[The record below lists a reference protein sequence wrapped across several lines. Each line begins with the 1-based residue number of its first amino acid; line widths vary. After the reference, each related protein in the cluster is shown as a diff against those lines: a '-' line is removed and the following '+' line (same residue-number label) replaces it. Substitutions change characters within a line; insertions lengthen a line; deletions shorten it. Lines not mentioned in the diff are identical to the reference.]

1 MEGIPNLSGLFIG
14 TSGWS
19 YPHWK
24 EVFYPEYIKPARYL
38 EFYLTRFNCVELNS
52 CFYHIPRE
60 TTVEGWMQRTPGSF
74 KFSLKLSRFITHQ
87 KRLVDCQEP
96 LKRFF
101 DVFER
106 MRERLGPVL
115 IQIPPGLSCDIPLLA
130 DFLSLLEVEYKH
142 YRFSI
147 EIRHRSWITDQF
159 FELLAHHGIA
169 FVIADSNNRFPDYE
183 AVTSDTVYLRLHGP
197 ESLYASE
204 YNDSSLHRYAEKII
218 KWLRT
223 DHEVWVF
230 FNNDFNGYAVKN
242 ALMLNELVHSMY

>member
-1 MEGIPNLSGLFIG
+1 MEGIPNLSGFHIG

-19 YPHWK
+19 YAHWK
-24 EVFYPEYIKPARYL
+24 DVFYPEDIKPAGYL

-74 KFSLKLSRFITHQ
+74 KFSLKLNRVITHQ
-87 KRLVDCQEP
+87 KRLADCQEA

-115 IQIPPGLSCDIPLLA
+115 IQIPPDLSCDIPLLT
-130 DFLSLLEVEYKH
+130 DFLDLLEVH
-142 YRFSI
+142 YRHFRFAI
-147 EIRHRSWITDQF
+147 EVRHRSWITDQF

-169 FVIADSNNRFPDYE
+169 FVIADSNNRFPDHE

-197 ESLYASE
+197 ERLYASE
-204 YNDSSLHRYAEKII
+204 YNESSLHRYAEKII
-218 KWLRT
+218 DWLST

-242 ALMLNELVHSMY
+242 ALEMNELVHSMY

>member
-1 MEGIPNLSGLFIG
+1 
-14 TSGWS
+14 
-19 YPHWK
+19 
-24 EVFYPEYIKPARYL
+24 
-38 EFYLTRFNCVELNS
+38 
-52 CFYHIPRE
+52 
-60 TTVEGWMQRTPGSF
+60 MQRTPGSF

-204 YNDSSLHRYAEKII
+204 YNDSSLHQYAEKII

-242 ALMLNELVHSMY
+242 ALQLNELVHSLY